1 MKGQQQCRL
10 IKAQNQG
17 LGWKVPKCTQNT
29 VPKKKTQTWGPILK
43 SEKPNSLTFQLADL
57 RLTVRPLVVTVHF
70 ILMKKSLSALIS
82 LPFLSKPFPR
92 AVKFDTVR

>member
-1 MKGQQQCRL
+1 MHKEHCS
-10 IKAQNQG
+10 KEDNTN
-17 LGWKVPKCTQNT
+17 LGANPKVRKTQN
-29 VPKKKTQTWGPILK
+29 
-43 SEKPNSLTFQLADL
+43 SEFSNSLTFQLADL